1 MKTKKPEFIGTLT
14 VIEVAQLQAGDLK
27 ERSLF
32 RGAPSVR
39 AHGGPKLL
47 GRLIEEIDHSDFT
60 DLLARYRQGRP
71 ERDTGRRLIQ
81 EFNRLVSWA
90 RKNGYRNAPFNN
102 FRCPPKK
109 PLSDNLLS
117 QEELAQVVKAIDSE
131 YIGNLPIRLVLRSIS
146 SLGLGVKEA
155 LRFSLNRVDFDRWEY
170 IQDDVSGRLRLIPI
184 PKDMRVLVA
193 RARQIRT
200 PDGKTSLN
208 GEPITKIPTVQM
220 ALKKIGKRCNRPDL
234 TPQLLRFSFLNG

>member
-1 MKTKKPEFIGTLT
+1 M
-14 VIEVAQLQAGDLK
+14 
-27 ERSLF
+27 
-32 RGAPSVR
+32 
-39 AHGGPKLL
+39 
-47 GRLIEEIDHSDFT
+47 
-60 DLLARYRQGRP
+60 
-71 ERDTGRRLIQ
+71 
-81 EFNRLVSWA
+81 VSWA

-170 IQDDVSGRLRLIPI
+170 IQDDVSWATKTNSYSQGHEGSGGQSSPNSDSRLGRP
-184 PKDMRVLVA
+184 V
-193 RARQIRT
+193 
-200 PDGKTSLN
+200 
-208 GEPITKIPTVQM
+208 
-220 ALKKIGKRCNRPDL
+220 
-234 TPQLLRFSFLNG
+234 